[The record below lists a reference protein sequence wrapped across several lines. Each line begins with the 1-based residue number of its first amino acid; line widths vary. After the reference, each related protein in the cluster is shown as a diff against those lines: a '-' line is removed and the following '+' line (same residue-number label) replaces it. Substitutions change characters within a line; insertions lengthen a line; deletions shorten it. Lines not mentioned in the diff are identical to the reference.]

1 MTATEIAT
9 GHLSINPQDRV
20 IFGKPAAEAVP
31 AEMARQGVSRAFV
44 TSTASLARL
53 SDGPLQAVLAGLGA
67 TCVGVHSIGVLLQWM
82 DAKPQFLESPLP
94 P

>member
-53 SDGPLQAVLAGLGA
+53 SDGPLQAVLAGLGDDEVFTDLHRPDLVA
-67 TCVGVHSIGVLLQWM
+67 GG
-82 DAKPQFLESPLP
+82 
-94 P
+94 